1 MAPAQEHTF
10 DEEPLPQAVVFDC
23 DFVINVLHENEDF
36 HEECA
41 RFAGRLLE
49 GGVGVVYSNL
59 LRVDFW
65 QGWRRAVNLRG
76 LPAEIGGEPVRI
88 RDAARQR
95 EEWYQLGDEY
105 LKLFLG
111 LYDRYEVRVG
121 PRLLDRAVKLMG
133 RYNLGSHDACL
144 AAIAFHTDVLD
155 IVSLDKDFQRV
166 DGIHLWNND
175 IPGRRRAGRRR

>member
-1 MAPAQEHTF
+1 M
-10 DEEPLPQAVVFDC
+10 
-23 DFVINVLHENEDF
+23 
-36 HEECA
+36 
-41 RFAGRLLE
+41 
-49 GGVGVVYSNL
+49 
-59 LRVDFW
+59 
-65 QGWRRAVNLRG
+65 
-76 LPAEIGGEPVRI
+76 
-88 RDAARQR
+88 
-95 EEWYQLGDEY
+95 
-105 LKLFLG
+105 
-111 LYDRYEVRVG
+111 G